1 MAKGQRQAKQ
11 RTWPCLQGGRPAPSR
26 PAQPE
31 AARRTLRDPCPGSCQ
46 GGAFAQRAL
55 LPPPLER
62 EADALLPGSCL
73 AVPLHGSAFFS
84 EGSCQG
90 RRTQLGLRSSESLHR
105 RKAGPRGSCPGHHP
119 PAHSQDPHTS
129 TPPPN
134 FSCSHRGVFPRRRCR
149 PSLATPLPLS
159 SPTASRRRT
168 AQSQPLRGAG
178 PSGQRQLGLGSS
190 GQRACRPAYRG
201 LRLLPGAQ
209 SARDTR
215 ALAPTY
221 RGALGPKACGG
232 SFSPLRGAPDPLPA
246 NGAVAPHR
254 LPAEGAQR
262 LPDPDPAY
270 RRVHTQGATEL
281 GLPPQHQVPGS
292 RARHWGSWP
301 KALSWAPRAG
311 RAHAQPHAC
320 ERPGDPAGHPPDYR
334 GSLQPPAE
342 QGGRTKPHL
351 GGRPP
356 EARHS
361 QQRPRGLRPPGTGPP
376 APRTGG
382 GPRWHVA
389 SRTGSP
395 AARVAVPAPPL
406 TGFAPSS
413 GTRGKPLSTLRP
425 FWPVRSPGASLR
437 LSSPARRRDQLGS
450 HRQDKHHVP
459 ASSVR
464 RAVGSRPCRRAGQ
477 ESLGLAPGL
486 RAGQKGLSA
495 LRGKGHGL

>member
-1 MAKGQRQAKQ
+1 MR
-11 RTWPCLQGGRPAPSR
+11 
-26 PAQPE
+26 
-31 AARRTLRDPCPGSCQ
+31 
-46 GGAFAQRAL
+46 
-55 LPPPLER
+55 
-62 EADALLPGSCL
+62 
-73 AVPLHGSAFFS
+73 
-84 EGSCQG
+84 
-90 RRTQLGLRSSESLHR
+90 
-105 RKAGPRGSCPGHHP
+105 
-119 PAHSQDPHTS
+119 
-129 TPPPN
+129 
-134 FSCSHRGVFPRRRCR
+134 
-149 PSLATPLPLS
+149 
-159 SPTASRRRT
+159 
-168 AQSQPLRGAG
+168 
-178 PSGQRQLGLGSS
+178 SS

-201 LRLLPGAQ
+201 LRLLPGPQ
-209 SARDTR
+209 SAWDTR

-437 LSSPARRRDQLGS
+437 LSSPARRRGWLPTGWRTEPLFPSWEVQATLPTSLRGLQEGPARS
-450 HRQDKHHVP
+450 LTHTDKTSTQRGNVP
-459 ASSVR
+459 EEGASSVR
-464 RAVGSRPCRRAGQ
+464 RAVGSRPCRRAGR

-486 RAGQKGLSA
+486 RTGQKGLSA